1 MPNQIKKKYPKI
13 QNEKGNELVN
23 SIKKKRGLALDFV
36 AQANPTQSFTYGMSP
51 LESSINLFFI

>member
-13 QNEKGNELVN
+13 QKLKGNELVN

-36 AQANPTQSFTYGMSP
+36 A
-51 LESSINLFFI
+51 